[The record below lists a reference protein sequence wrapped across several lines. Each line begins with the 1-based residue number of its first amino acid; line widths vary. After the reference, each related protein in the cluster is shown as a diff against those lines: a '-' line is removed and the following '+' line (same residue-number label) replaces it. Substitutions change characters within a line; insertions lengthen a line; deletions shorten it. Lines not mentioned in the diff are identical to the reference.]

1 MLGHRAARQ
10 AGGWGH
16 MFVGLVV
23 AWGTDTGCRMSPHSL
38 DFSGPLVC
46 AVLPHTLP
54 AAWGGGGGSGQDATD
69 DSFFPQARNVFL
81 LLVHL
86 NTC

>member
-54 AAWGGGGGSGQDATD
+54 AACGGGFSGQDATD
-69 DSFFPQARNVFL
+69 DSFFSSGPELFFFCL
-81 LLVHL
+81 YI
-86 NTC
+86 